1 VSVGGLLGDSL
12 EVRVHLG
19 FIGVYLG
26 SVGSSLVE
34 IYLELFLVSGF
45 EVLFLSV

>member
-1 VSVGGLLGDSL
+1 MLGVCWGVHCRL
-12 EVRVHLG
+12 E
-19 FIGVYLG
+19 FIWGSFGVYLG

-34 IYLELFLVSGF
+34 ISLELFLVSGF